1 MRGRMIAN
9 LMRRARG
16 ALAVAVT
23 TGALL
28 TTAVP
33 AQAAAAP
40 ALTAAGAILVDAA
53 TGATLTSKA
62 PDTPRQ
68 MASTTKIMTAVVVA
82 SQPGLNLDRKVTVKQ
97 AYLDYVHRQGA
108 SSAQLRAG
116 ATPTVRQ
123 LLYAMML
130 PSGCDAA
137 YALADAFGAGATTA
151 GRTADFIA
159 RMNARAKALGMTNTV
174 YDSFDG
180 ISPTGRNLTTPRDLA
195 RLTRHAMSVPLFRT
209 VVKSAAYATGGTSAL
224 ATWSNSN
231 LLVRPRPA
239 GYGHPGAVGI
249 KTGTATA
256 AGRCLVFSVTRNGKS
271 VIGVLLKDEERY
283 RDSMA
288 LSDWALGPAAG
299 SRTALRRS
307 SAEPVPDVLD

>member
-1 MRGRMIAN
+1 MIAN

-16 ALAVAVT
+16 ALAVAVA
-23 TGALL
+23 TGALF
-28 TTAVP
+28 TAAVP
-33 AQAAAAP
+33 ARAAAAP
-40 ALTAAGAILVDAA
+40 ALTAAGAILIDAT

-62 PDTPRQ
+62 PDTARQ

-82 SQPGLNLDRKVTVKQ
+82 AQPGLNLDRKVTVKQ
-97 AYLDYVHRQGA
+97 AYLDYVYRQGA

-130 PSGCDAA
+130 SSGCDAA
-137 YALADAFGAGATTA
+137 YALADAFGRGTTTA

-159 RMNARAKALGMTNTV
+159 RMNAKAKALGMTSTV

-180 ISPTGRNLTTPRDLA
+180 ISPTGNNRTTPRDLA
-195 RLTRHAMSVPLFRT
+195 RLTRHAMSVPLFQT
-209 VVKSAAYATGGTSAL
+209 VVKTAAHPTGGTA
-224 ATWSNSN
+224 AVANWSNTN
-231 LLVRPRPA
+231 LLVQPRPT
-239 GYGHPGAVGI
+239 GYGYPGAVGV
-249 KTGTATA
+249 KTGTTTA
-256 AGRCLVFSVTRNGKS
+256 AGKCLVFSVTRNGRT

-283 RDSMA
+283 MDSMA

-299 SRTALRRS
+299 SRTALQRS
-307 SAEPVPDVLD
+307 STEPVPDVLD